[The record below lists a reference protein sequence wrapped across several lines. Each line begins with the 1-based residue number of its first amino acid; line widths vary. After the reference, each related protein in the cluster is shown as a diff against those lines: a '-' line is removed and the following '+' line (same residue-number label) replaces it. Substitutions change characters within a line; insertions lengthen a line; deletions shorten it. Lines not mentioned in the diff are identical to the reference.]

1 MNSFVFYILCLRE
14 NELFFFL
21 DVLVFHFAKS
31 YELKGM
37 MPNYCI
43 LQEFVVPR
51 ANQMKRFRL
60 IQIRGNQKLP
70 DLLKHY
76 LCLNR
81 PSIRGILR

>member
-1 MNSFVFYILCLRE
+1 VPLRHSRVVVNSFVFYILCLRE

-21 DVLVFHFAKS
+21 DVVVFQFSES

-37 MPNYCI
+37 VPNYCI

-60 IQIRGNQKLP
+60 IHICKVFVY
-70 DLLKHY
+70 HF
-76 LCLNR
+76 
-81 PSIRGILR
+81 I